1 MKQTQNQHYSWARL
15 RQMALE
21 HKRLLILAN
30 IIALFATL
38 ASVPIPLLLPM
49 LVDEVLLDQAGAA
62 RATIDGLFPSEWHS
76 PALYI
81 LALLALT
88 LLLRLSAL
96 LLTVWQARHFTLI
109 SKEIIFRMRRDLLQ
123 RLPRVAMSEY
133 ETLGSGRVAAH
144 FVTDMETVDHFVSN
158 SVSKFLIAVLTILGT
173 ASILL
178 WIHWQLALLIL
189 FFNPI
194 VIYFTTVLGK
204 KVKHLKKKENH
215 AFELFQ
221 QALTETLDA
230 IQQIRAANR
239 EQHYLQR
246 LIQHAQQ
253 VKQHAGEFAWRSD
266 TANRLS
272 FVIFL
277 FGFDLFRAGAMFMV
291 LYSDLSLGEMFA
303 VFGYLW
309 FMMGPVQEVLNI
321 QYAFYA
327 AKAALTR
334 INSLLELKQE
344 AHYPALK
351 NPFAAQQ
358 SVGLSLKKIRFAYG
372 THPEVLRGI
381 NLEIKAGEKIAFV
394 GASGGGKSTLVQL
407 LIGLY
412 PAQGQIKFNGVPVE
426 QIGWQR
432 VREHVIAVLQ
442 NPALFNDTVRNNLT
456 LGRNTDLA
464 HIKQAVEIAQ
474 LSDTLAALPAG
485 LETVIGQQGMRLSGG
500 QRQRLAIARM
510 ILSNPQVV
518 ILDEATSALDSDTE
532 RRLHR
537 AMSDFLKNRTTLIIA
552 HRLSAVK
559 QADRIYVFE
568 DGLISAEGQHQHLL
582 QQDGLYAKLYGE
594 ESGAKPT

>member
-1 MKQTQNQHYSWARL
+1 MNPNHYSWARL
-15 RQMALE
+15 RGIAFEYKRAL
-21 HKRLLILAN
+21 LQAN
-30 IIALFATL
+30 LIALLATL

-49 LVDEVLLDQAGAA
+49 LVDEVILDQAGSV
-62 RATIDGLFPSEWHS
+62 RASIDSLFPSDWQS

-81 LALLALT
+81 LTVLALT

-109 SKEIIFRMRRDLLQ
+109 SKEIIFRMRRDLLGQ
-123 RLPRVAMSEY
+123 LPRIAMREY
-133 ETLGSGRVAAH
+133 ESLGSGTVAAH
-144 FVTDMETVDHFVSN
+144 LITDMETVDHFVSN
-158 SVSKFLIAVLTILGT
+158 SVSKFIIAVLTIIGT
-173 ASILL
+173 ALILL
-178 WIHWQLALLIL
+178 WMHWQLALLIL

-204 KVKHLKKKENH
+204 KVKQLKRRENH

-239 EQHYLQR
+239 EQHYLHR
-246 LIQHAQQ
+246 LINHAQQ

-266 TANRLS
+266 TANRFS

-277 FGFDLFRAGAMFMV
+277 FGFDLFRAVAMFMV

-327 AKAALTR
+327 AKAALNR
-334 INSLLELKQE
+334 INSLFELQQE
-344 AHYPALK
+344 PHYPAAQ
-351 NPFAAQQ
+351 NPFADQQ
-358 SVGLSLKKIRFAYG
+358 SVGLSLKQLHFSYDG
-372 THPEVLRGI
+372 QQDVLRDI
-381 NLEIKAGEKIAFV
+381 NLQIQAGEKVAFV

-412 PAQGQIKFNGVPVE
+412 PARGEIAFNGIPVE

-432 VREHVIAVLQ
+432 VREHVVTVLQ
-442 NPALFNDTVRNNLT
+442 QPALFNDTVRNNLT
-456 LGRNTDLA
+456 LGRNFDDDTLW
-464 HIKQAVEIAQ
+464 QALEIAQ
-474 LSDTLAALPAG
+474 LQETIQSLPDG
-485 LETVIGQQGMRLSGG
+485 LETLVGQQGIRLSGG

-510 ILSNPQVV
+510 ILSDPQVV
-518 ILDEATSALDSDTE
+518 ILDEATSALDSATE
-532 RRLHR
+532 LRLHQ
-537 AMSDFLKNRTTLIIA
+537 AMSRFLKGRTTLIIA

-568 DGLISAEGQHQHLL
+568 DGRISAEGQHQQLL
-582 QQDGLYAKLYGE
+582 QKEGLYAKLYADH
-594 ESGAKPT
+594 SPTRSTP